1 MLHSQAVETLYK
13 AMLARLKVREEKG
26 LGGAGEGML
35 IIPRPFIIIT
45 LDLVPLAAVSRS
57 CS

>member
-13 AMLARLKVREEKG
+13 AMLARLEVRVLERQREGGENGCYYLLTRYNIG
-26 LGGAGEGML
+26 LLPPA
-35 IIPRPFIIIT
+35 T
-45 LDLVPLAAVSRS
+45 VSGS

>member
-13 AMLARLKVREEKG
+13 AMLARLEVRVLKG
-26 LGGAGEGML
+26 RRERGENGCYHL
-35 IIPRPFIIIT
+35 LT
-45 LDLVPLAAVSRS
+45 LYNIGLLLPPATVSGS